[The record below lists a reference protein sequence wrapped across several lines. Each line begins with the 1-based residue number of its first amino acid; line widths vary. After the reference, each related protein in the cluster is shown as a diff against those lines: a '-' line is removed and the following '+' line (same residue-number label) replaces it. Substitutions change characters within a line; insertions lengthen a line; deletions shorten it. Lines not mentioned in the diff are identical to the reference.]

1 MTEETQKELLAASK
15 RALTLIS
22 VSGVEP
28 DFVFVLRDII
38 RKAESENDGRS

>member
-1 MTEETQKELLAASK
+1 MTEETQKELLALSK